1 MSVLN
6 IISKSL
12 SINLPEVTT
21 AITEAPPLDREEE
34 EAEALLVVAQL
45 VESAACSCAVEVF
58 ISSSSKVS
66 KDKINQSLLNQRRKH
81 LSKK

>member
-34 EAEALLVVAQL
+34 AEALLVVAQL

-58 ISSSSKVS
+58 ISSSSKVN

>member
-21 AITEAPPLDREEE
+21 AITEAPPLDREE
-34 EAEALLVVAQL
+34 AEALLVVAQL

-58 ISSSSKVS
+58 ISSSSKVN